1 MLAVWQGLAVTVQ
14 MDLIQLSL
22 SIKVLNLNSLSL
34 SLSVPLLLSSEPF
47 LSYTTDLPVG
57 LKLCQP
63 NLFLAI
69 FFNSLKLQSDART
82 TSSDSVLVVS
92 CAV

>member
-22 SIKVLNLNSLSL
+22 SIKVFEFEFSLSI
-34 SLSVPLLLSSEPF
+34 PLLLSSEPF

>member
-22 SIKVLNLNSLSL
+22 SIKVLNLNSL